1 MQGSEEEEEE
11 AGTEPVPKLWLSGE
25 GRSRA
30 GSSAAAPPRPG
41 LPESTRSQPRGW
53 HAGCWGRN
61 PKCGRG
67 LGGSPHTGRF
77 CGAALARLDAKE
89 RFCKRAQPASTKGGD
104 RAPSRTTSKGSS
116 RSRVFYFWGKRGEP
130 RGARR
135 GSQGLFPR
143 RTRLEHNTSGR
154 DLPVRPPPSLQGHPC
169 LCQTPSAAAE
179 ASSRARGGGGGCGGA
194 EHPLPAPAPAQGT
207 DTARG
212 PPPPAGR
219 RRFPAGW
226 GCLSGAALSAGTAPG
241 RAGGMWA
248 AAYLQRHRRGM

>member
-116 RSRVFYFWGKRGEP
+116 RSRVFYFGGKRGEP

-135 GSQGLFPR
+135 GSQGLSPR

-154 DLPVRPPPSLQGHPC
+154 DLPVRPPPQPAGTSLPLPNPLG
-169 LCQTPSAAAE
+169 
-179 ASSRARGGGGGCGGA
+179 SSRS
-194 EHPLPAPAPAQGT
+194 EQQGP
-207 DTARG
+207 G
-212 PPPPAGR
+212 
-219 RRFPAGW
+219 GW
-226 GCLSGAALSAGTAPG
+226 GGLWG
-241 RAGGMWA
+241 R
-248 AAYLQRHRRGM
+248 